1 MSRFFCAIPGGGS
14 GWQRHCVLPPSVP
27 CRAAIFEACRQTW
40 SKKKVVAQRRRPA
53 IIAIAGESPP
63 KLGAIALLPFFLVQ
77 KGVPQL
83 RARGRLGVRL
93 GLLARPLFIERKN
106 IQKNFQLAAAR
117 RLFVVVFFLRKKR
130 DPVSA
135 VCLPAE
141 AWGMLQRNQVGRSGR
156 TPIQLDRLCDLDL
169 RLPPF
174 VRTVCNLRHNCLAL
188 FGHGRST
195 SRLQLS
201 TYATAFCRHDAC
213 AVCKSGGRARQ
224 QQQDID
230 SATTRSGNVCT
241 MPHMQ
246 VDFDTEAHANRPT
259 GW

>member
-141 AWGMLQRNQVGRSGR
+141 AWGHAPKKPGR
-156 TPIQLDRLCDLDL
+156 PIRPNPHPT
-169 RLPPF
+169 RPV
-174 VRTVCNLRHNCLAL
+174 VRFRSALAA
-188 FGHGRST
+188 FCAN
-195 SRLQLS
+195 RLQFAPQLS
-201 TYATAFCRHDAC
+201 GSFW
-213 AVCKSGGRARQ
+213 
-224 QQQDID
+224 
-230 SATTRSGNVCT
+230 
-241 MPHMQ
+241 P
-246 VDFDTEAHANRPT
+246 
-259 GW
+259 W